1 MVMELQFRDGIF
13 VLRFLGRFATGT
25 DAEYLEGRM
34 EDIRGLAGCRVLAD
48 FREVTSIGSTG
59 LAFVI
64 SIFKCVTSRPTG
76 LLVMAGLDRRVRQV
90 FDVTHLTGLIP
101 LADDID
107 SGLAALRQVPAR
119 FQSDSAACS
128 AT

>member
-1 MVMELQFRDGIF
+1 MELQFRDGIF

-59 LAFVI
+59 LAFAI

-76 LLVMAGLDRRVRQV
+76 LFVIAGVNPRVRRA
-90 FDVTHLTGLIP
+90 FDIAHLTGLIP
-101 LADDID
+101 VADDID

-119 FQSDSAACS
+119 FQGDGAVCTAP
-128 AT
+128 